1 MRRLDK
7 AALEAEQREK
17 RRLAKRKPF
26 SLTRSDP
33 ATDVSLRLLII
44 TEGVN
49 TEVSYFRQFE
59 QPTIR
64 VKAVGTGYNTVS
76 LVRRAEQI
84 RADEA
89 AKGRHYDQV
98 CRAAGRCVFDRD
110 DFPAQDFNEA
120 IRLAEQLFG
129 PGRVAYSNQAFEHW
143 LLLHFLDHQGGAMH
157 RKQYDARIN
166 ECLRAFGV
174 QYEGQGSKLIG
185 SDLFDLLLSI
195 DPKTDKL
202 RISQAIERAERLYD
216 QYDHSSPATEESSTT
231 VFRLVKVILG
241 MVEEIDD
248 R

>member
-26 SLTRSDP
+26 SLTRIDP

-44 TEGVN
+44 SEGVN

-59 QPTIR
+59 QPNIR

-76 LVRRAEQI
+76 LVHRAEQI

-98 CRAAGRCVFDRD
+98 WCVFDKD
-110 DFPAQDFNEA
+110 DFPAKDFNEA
-120 IRLAEQLFG
+120 VRLAEQLFG
-129 PGRVAYSNQAFEHW
+129 PGRVAYSNQAFEYW
-143 LLLHFLDHQGGAMH
+143 LLLHFLNHQGGAMH
-157 RKQYDARIN
+157 RRQYDDRLN
-166 ECLRAFGV
+166 ECLEPFSVR
-174 QYEGQGSKLIG
+174 YDGQDSKLIG
-185 SDLFDLLLSI
+185 SDFFDLLLSI
-195 DPKTDKL
+195 DPKIDKP
-202 RISQAIERAERLYD
+202 RIRQAIERAERLYD

-241 MVEEIDD
+241 DTTQD
-248 R
+248 

>member
-7 AALEAEQREK
+7 AALEAEQREQ

-26 SLTRSDP
+26 SLTRSDL
-33 ATDVSLRLLII
+33 ATNISLRLLII

-64 VKAVGTGYNTVS
+64 LKAVGTGFNTLS

-89 AKGRHYDQV
+89 AKAHHYDQV
-98 CRAAGRCVFDRD
+98 WCVFDRD
-110 DFPAQDFNEA
+110 DFPAQDFHEA
-120 IRLAEQLFG
+120 VRLAEQLFG
-129 PGRVAYSNQAFEHW
+129 PGRVAYSNQAFEYW

-157 RKQYDARIN
+157 RRQYDARLN
-166 ECLRAFGV
+166 ECLYPFGV
-174 QYEGQGSKLIG
+174 RYDGQDSKLI
-185 SDLFDLLLSI
+185 SNDFFDLLLAV
-195 DPKTDKL
+195 DPKTNKP
-202 RISQAIERAERLYD
+202 RIRQAIEQAERLYE
-216 QYDHSSPATEESSTT
+216 QYDHNSPATEESSTT

-241 MVEEIDD
+241 GENG
-248 R
+248 

>member
-7 AALEAEQREK
+7 AALETEQRQK

-26 SLTRSDP
+26 SLTRNDP

-44 TEGVN
+44 SEGVN

-64 VKAVGTGYNTVS
+64 VKAVGTGFNTVS

-84 RADEA
+84 RDEEA

-98 CRAAGRCVFDRD
+98 WCVFDKD

-120 IRLAEQLFG
+120 VRLAEQLFG
-129 PGRVAYSNQAFEHW
+129 PGRVAYSNQAFEYW

-157 RKQYDARIN
+157 RRQYDARLN
-166 ECLRAFGV
+166 ECLNPFGV
-174 QYEGQGSKLIG
+174 QYDGQASKLV
-185 SDLFDLLLSI
+185 SNEFFDLLLAI
-195 DPKTDKL
+195 DPKTDKP
-202 RISQAIERAERLYD
+202 RVRQAISRAERLD
-216 QYDHSSPATEESSTT
+216 ERYDHSNPAMEDSSTT

-241 MVEEIDD
+241 
-248 R
+248 

>member
-7 AALEAEQREK
+7 VALEAEQREQ

-33 ATDVSLRLLII
+33 AADVSLRLLII
-44 TEGVN
+44 SEGVN

-64 VKAVGTGYNTVS
+64 LKAVGTGFNTLS

-84 RADEA
+84 RDEEA

-98 CRAAGRCVFDRD
+98 WCVFDKD

-120 IRLAEQLFG
+120 VRLAEQLFG
-129 PGRVAYSNQAFEHW
+129 PGRVAYSNQAFEYW

-157 RKQYDARIN
+157 RRQYDERLN
-166 ECLRAFGV
+166 ECLQAFGPSGNPIR
-174 QYEGQGSKLIG
+174 YDGQGSKRIS
-185 SDLFDLLLSI
+185 SDFFDLLLAI
-195 DPKTDKL
+195 DPKTDKP
-202 RISQAIERAERLYD
+202 RIRQAIEQAERLYD
-216 QYDHSSPATEESSTT
+216 QYDHSSPAMEESSTT

-241 MVEEIDD
+241 EV

>member
-17 RRLAKRKPF
+17 RRLTKRKPF
-26 SLTRSDP
+26 LLTRSDSV
-33 ATDVSLRLLII
+33 AEVSLRLLII
-44 TEGVN
+44 SEGVN

-64 VKAVGTGYNTVS
+64 LKVVGTGFNTVS

-98 CRAAGRCVFDRD
+98 WCVFDRD
-110 DFPAQDFNEA
+110 EFPAQDLNEA
-120 IRLAEQLFG
+120 VRLAEQLFG
-129 PGRVAYSNQAFEHW
+129 PDLVAYSNQAFEYW

-157 RKQYDARIN
+157 RRQYNDRLN
-166 ECLRAFGV
+166 ECLLPFGRSGDPIR
-174 QYEGQGSKLIG
+174 YDGQNSKLIG
-185 SDLFDLLLSI
+185 SDLFDLLLAV

-202 RISQAIERAERLYD
+202 RVRQAIERAERLYGK
-216 QYDHSSPATEESSTT
+216 YDHSSPATEESSTT

-241 MVEEIDD
+241 MDG
-248 R
+248 

>member
-26 SLTRSDP
+26 SLTRSDT
-33 ATDVSLRLLII
+33 ATDVSLRILII
-44 TEGVN
+44 SEGVN

-59 QPTIR
+59 QPNIR
-64 VKAVGTGYNTVS
+64 VKAVGTGFNTVS

-84 RADEA
+84 RTDEA

-98 CRAAGRCVFDRD
+98 WCVFDRD

-120 IRLAEQLFG
+120 VRLAEQLFG
-129 PGRVAYSNQAFEHW
+129 PGRVAYSNQAFEYW

-157 RKQYDARIN
+157 RRQYDARLN
-166 ECLRAFGV
+166 ECLHPFGV
-174 QYEGQGSKLIG
+174 RYEGQDSKLIS
-185 SDLFDLLLSI
+185 SDFFDLLLSI
-195 DPKTDKL
+195 DPKTDKP
-202 RISQAIERAERLYD
+202 RIHQAIERAERLYG

-241 MVEEIDD
+241 D
-248 R
+248 RL

>member
-17 RRLAKRKPF
+17 RRLAKRKAF
-26 SLTRSDP
+26 SLTRSDT
-33 ATDVSLRLLII
+33 ATDISLRLLII
-44 TEGVN
+44 SEGVN

-64 VKAVGTGYNTVS
+64 LKSVGTGYNTLS

-84 RADEA
+84 RDEEA

-98 CRAAGRCVFDRD
+98 WCVFDRD

-120 IRLAEQLFG
+120 VRLAEQLFG
-129 PGRVAYSNQAFEHW
+129 PGRVAYSNQAFEYW

-157 RKQYDARIN
+157 RRQYDDRLN
-166 ECLRAFGV
+166 ECLLPYSV
-174 QYEGQGSKLIG
+174 HYDGQNSKLIG
-185 SDLFDLLLSI
+185 GDFFDLLLAT
-195 DPKTDKL
+195 DPRTDKP
-202 RISQAIERAERLYD
+202 RIRLAIERAERLYD
-216 QYDHSSPATEESSTT
+216 QYDHSTPATEESSTT

-241 MVEEIDD
+241 MD
-248 R
+248 

>member
-26 SLTRSDP
+26 SLTRSDT
-33 ATDVSLRLLII
+33 ATDISLRLLII
-44 TEGVN
+44 SEGVN
-49 TEVSYFRQFE
+49 TEVSYFQQFE
-59 QPTIR
+59 QPMIR
-64 VKAVGTGYNTVS
+64 IKSVGTGFNTVS

-89 AKGRHYDQV
+89 AKGRDYDQIW
-98 CRAAGRCVFDRD
+98 CVFDRD

-120 IRLAEQLFG
+120 VRLAEQLFG
-129 PGRVAYSNQAFEHW
+129 PGRVAYSNQSFEYW

-157 RKQYDARIN
+157 RRQYNDRLN
-166 ECLRAFGV
+166 ECLLSFGRSGDPV
-174 QYEGQGSKLIG
+174 RYDGQDSKLID

-195 DPKTDKL
+195 DPKNDKP
-202 RISQAIERAERLYD
+202 RIRQAIERAERLYE

-241 MVEEIDD
+241 MDAN
-248 R
+248 

>member
-7 AALEAEQREK
+7 AAFEAEQRER

-26 SLTRSDP
+26 SMTRSDP
-33 ATDVSLRLLII
+33 ATNVSLRLLII
-44 TEGVN
+44 SEGVN

-64 VKAVGTGYNTVS
+64 VKAVGTGFNTFS

-98 CRAAGRCVFDRD
+98 WCVFDKD

-120 IRLAEQLFG
+120 VRLAEQLFG
-129 PGRVAYSNQAFEHW
+129 PGRVAYSNQAFEYW

-157 RKQYDARIN
+157 RRQYNDRLN
-166 ECLRAFGV
+166 ECLQPFGV
-174 QYEGQGSKLIG
+174 HYDGQDSKLIG
-185 SDLFDLLLSI
+185 SDFFDLLLAD
-195 DPKTDKL
+195 DPKTDKP
-202 RISQAIERAERLYD
+202 RIRQAIERAERLYD
-216 QYDHSSPATEESSTT
+216 QYDHNSPATEESSTT

-241 MVEEIDD
+241 EGVEE
-248 R
+248 

>member
-26 SLTRSDP
+26 SLTRSDL
-33 ATDVSLRLLII
+33 ATNVSLRLLII
-44 TEGVN
+44 SEGVN

-64 VKAVGTGYNTVS
+64 VKVLGTGFNTVS

-98 CRAAGRCVFDRD
+98 WCVFDRD

-120 IRLAEQLFG
+120 VRLAEQLF
-129 PGRVAYSNQAFEHW
+129 GRVAYSNQAFEYW

-157 RKQYDARIN
+157 RRQYDARLN
-166 ECLRAFGV
+166 ECVEPFGV
-174 QYEGQGSKLIG
+174 QYDGQDSKLIG
-185 SDLFDLLLSI
+185 RDFFDLLLSI
-195 DPKTDKL
+195 DPKTNKP
-202 RISQAIERAERLYD
+202 RIRQAIERAERLYE
-216 QYDHSSPATEESSTT
+216 QYDHSSLATEESSTT

-241 MVEEIDD
+241 YITQD
-248 R
+248 